1 MWYSDRDAHYAYND
15 GCHVFHYHAT
25 PFSFG
30 HDTLIS
36 VKVGIT
42 EFVLG
47 GIPDQSDYMHPNNW
61 IGGTLNFQQTYWHN
75 QCLNQPPSNQLCN
88 TPLYRNW
95 VANFQP
101 CPPKNVIE
109 DTIHE
114 DRYNEQV
121 TNHVVQQF
129 LCYDGGDSYMEQI
142 EHTLCVL
149 PGNWL
154 DPALICCHPHFFD
167 KQVTDP
173 LKTGGP
179 TFDRYQRIK
188 RENETQGHGLQGRLD
203 DMEEAVVQLA
213 YQLSTGD
220 YIDPELIQ
228 VEGKFAML

>member
-1 MWYSDRDAHYAYND
+1 M
-15 GCHVFHYHAT
+15 
-25 PFSFG
+25 
-30 HDTLIS
+30 
-36 VKVGIT
+36 
-42 EFVLG
+42 LG

-129 LCYDGGDSYMEQI
+129 LCYDGGDSYMEQS

-154 DPALICCHPHFFD
+154 DPELICCHPHFYN

-173 LKTGGP
+173 HKTGGGI
-179 TFDRYQRIK
+179 FDTYQRIK
-188 RENETQGHGLQGRLD
+188 RENETLGQGFQGRLD
-203 DMEEAVVQLA
+203 DMEEAITELVH
-213 YQLSTGD
+213 QLSTGD
-220 YIDPELIQ
+220 YIDPERVQ
-228 VEGKFAML
+228 VEGKFLC